1 MRLFN
6 PLENDFSYEWFDDK
20 NKSHT
25 LKLPSLTITDLP
37 DIQGTFMLKHL
48 SDEVLNKR
56 WTKGFSTDHQLEEIK
71 KEILIQDE
79 ILT

>member
-6 PLENDFSYEWFDDK
+6 PLTSDFSYEWLDDK
-20 NKSHT
+20 NKSHL
-25 LKLPSLTITDLP
+25 LKLPSLTITELP
-37 DIQGTFMLKHL
+37 DDQGTFMLKHL
-48 SDEVLNKR
+48 ADEVLNIR
-56 WTKGFSTDHQLEEIK
+56 YTKSLGTDYQLEQIK